1 MIING
6 VKVKTREEFDVAVSA
21 MSNEEKEGLLALYL
35 DWSKPTP
42 KERDRIKYSKRAAVK
57 DQIMVEMATENM
69 ERVRAGIWS
78 TPQLIALTQD
88 AELKLVQ
95 DDINSLSFELAVM
108 KLQTLSNPLITPDIK
123 MGWIQKVMKHFYN
136 E

>member
-6 VKVKTREEFDVAVSA
+6 IEITSREKLDEVILD
-21 MSNEEKEGLLALYL
+21 MSQENKEHLIAIYEVETALTQTEK
-35 DWSKPTP
+35 
-42 KERDRIKYSKRAAVK
+42 DRLKYSKRASVK

-88 AELKLVQ
+88 PELKLVQ
-95 DDINSLSFELAVM
+95 DDLNSLSFELAVM
-108 KLQTLSNPLITPDIK
+108 KLQAITNPIITSEIK
-123 MGWIQKVMKHFYN
+123 AGWIAKVQSHFYN
-136 E
+136 